1 MKVNELV
8 KRNFEKL
15 NQNDLHIWNYICQ
28 NKRECQQIS
37 IYELAKKC
45 NVSHTTVMRFAK
57 KLNLN
62 GFGEFKMYLRLD
74 AKKELDFSK
83 HAIDHISQD
92 YLSIIEYIKSKDCN
106 KIFSYIQ
113 TAKKIYVYGIG
124 GVQINAAREFKRIF
138 LSAHVL
144 IHCIEG
150 INEMNSIAQIMED
163 GDLIFI
169 FPKEQFSE
177 LLESFIEK
185 LNKKKVNIVCISK
198 IDDNILLKQS
208 DESININSRLVKT
221 GNIGDIYESTTFYFI
236 VAEMLFLKYLKYINK
251 F

>member
-1 MKVNELV
+1 MTVNELV

-28 NKRECQQIS
+28 NKHECQQIS
-37 IYELAKKC
+37 IYELANKC
-45 NVSHTTVMRFAK
+45 NVSHSTVMRFAK
-57 KLNLN
+57 KLSLN
-62 GFGEFKMYLRLD
+62 GFAELKMYLRLD
-74 AKKELDFSK
+74 AKREVDFSK
-83 HAIDHISQD
+83 HAIDYVSQD
-92 YLSIIEYIKSKDCN
+92 YLSIIEYIKNKDCN

-124 GVQINAAREFKRIF
+124 SVQINAAREFKRIF

-150 INEMNSIAQIMED
+150 INEMNSILEIMED

-169 FPKEQFSE
+169 FPKEKYSE
-177 LLESFIEK
+177 LLECFTDK
-185 LNKKKVNIVCISK
+185 LNKKKIHIVCISK
-198 IDDNILLKQS
+198 TDDNILLKQS
-208 DESININSRLVKT
+208 DESISINSRLVRT
-221 GNIGDIYESTTFYFI
+221 GHKEDIYESTTFYFI

-251 F
+251 I